1 MTSTASHVV
10 LFIYTIC
17 VIIVMSL
24 VTSTA
29 SHVVLFIYTICVII
43 VSL

>member
-1 MTSTASHVV
+1 MTSTVSHVV

-17 VIIVMSL
+17 VIIVCL

>member
-17 VIIVMSL
+17 VIIVSL